1 MLIWLLCFIVVL
13 FILQPLQHQRH
24 RLHPQLQHELIHVKQ
39 LVQQRTQEDVEFY
52 RLTYNDVTPVF
63 LKFCRNHGLN
73 CSKIEL
79 QQQIYLVNIKA
90 FCLKY
95 FWGRPRPWVHD
106 RSLLIQPPS
115 AAESSPS
122 YPSGHA
128 MQAQAIANYLSQKY
142 PKFSRKLNKLA
153 SECGRNR
160 VIMGLH
166 FPSDLF

>member
-1 MLIWLLCFIVVL
+1 MLLWLIGFIIVL
-13 FILQPLQHQRH
+13 FILQPYQLHDHQ
-24 RLHPQLQHELIHVKQ
+24 ELNHVKQ
-39 LVQQRTQEDVEFY
+39 LVQQRTKKDIDFY

-63 LKFCRNHGLN
+63 LKFCRNHSLN

-79 QQQIYLVNIKA
+79 QKQIYMTNFRA

-95 FWGRPRPWVHD
+95 FWGRSRPWVYE

-115 AAESSPS
+115 AAERSPS

-128 MQAQAIANYLSQKY
+128 MQAQAIAHHLSRKY
-142 PKFSRKLNKLA
+142 PKFSQELNKLA
-153 SECGRNR
+153 SDCGRNR